1 MLRAGVSPHTRRLCP
16 GSRGPHAA
24 GLRGRGLPFA
34 CSQSCPLR
42 GRHPHG
48 LLLNDVGLG
57 LRPPARAHRQ
67 TTGCH
72 LRRPTLHALRFPTK
86 DLRAGRVL
94 MWESPAGLAVE
105 HHLLKNISSEW
116 PGQVQP
122 VLFKAQLYA
131 LHLGKVTA
139 ERNLYWTV
147 TAGGGTP
154 CNSGRAVKRPI
165 PAARPEVSGRWCSQ
179 PLRTRPVRFRGS
191 ISFYLLKHTCN

>member
-1 MLRAGVSPHTRRLCP
+1 
-16 GSRGPHAA
+16 
-24 GLRGRGLPFA
+24 
-34 CSQSCPLR
+34 
-42 GRHPHG
+42 
-48 LLLNDVGLG
+48 
-57 LRPPARAHRQ
+57 
-67 TTGCH
+67 
-72 LRRPTLHALRFPTK
+72 
-86 DLRAGRVL
+86 

-179 PLRTRPVRFRGS
+179 PLRTRPVRFRLS

>member
-1 MLRAGVSPHTRRLCP
+1 MSPHTRRLCP

-34 CSQSCPLR
+34 CSQSRPLR

-86 DLRAGRVL
+86 DLRARRVL
-94 MWESPAGLAVE
+94 MWERPAGLAGDR
-105 HHLLKNISSEW
+105 HLLKNISSEW

-147 TAGGGTP
+147 TVGGRDPLQLRTCCKKADSCREAGGQ
-154 CNSGRAVKRPI
+154 RPLVLAAAPD
-165 PAARPEVSGRWCSQ
+165 PACSF
-179 PLRTRPVRFRGS
+179 PAL
-191 ISFYLLKHTCN
+191 YLILPSKTYV

>member
-94 MWESPAGLAVE
+94 MWERPAGLAGDR
-105 HHLLKNISSEW
+105 HLLKNISSEW

-165 PAARPEVSGRWCSQ
+165 PAREAGGQWPLVLAAAPDLACSF
-179 PLRTRPVRFRGS
+179 PRLYFILPSKTYV
-191 ISFYLLKHTCN
+191 